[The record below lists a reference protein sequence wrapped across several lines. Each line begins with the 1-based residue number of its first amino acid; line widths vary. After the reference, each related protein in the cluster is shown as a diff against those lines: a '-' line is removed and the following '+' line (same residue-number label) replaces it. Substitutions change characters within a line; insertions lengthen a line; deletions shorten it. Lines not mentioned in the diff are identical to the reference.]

1 MEIAELTSRRLVL
14 ADGRKSVSAA
24 IIFAIAALWL
34 FIVVPVATM
43 QNGVLAGVIAAAG
56 TALPL
61 ALGLLILRR
70 SRAVFDADRRT
81 LQIHRALSSRAKPWT
96 IPFDEIDE
104 LYLYRSSDEGGPAGF
119 QPFVRTAGGDVQ
131 LSLAVFDRETADAAL
146 DAATSFL
153 TGAGV
158 TVARRE
164 KPKVWPGMK
173 SRPRDP

>member
-1 MEIAELTSRRLVL
+1 MYIAERSSRRLVL
-14 ADGRKSVSAA
+14 ADRHQGVGAG
-24 IIFAIAALWL
+24 IIFSIAALWL
-34 FIVVPVATM
+34 FGVVPLSTI
-43 QNGVLAGVIAAAG
+43 QNGILAGVIAAAG

-61 ALGLLILRR
+61 AWGLLILRR

-81 LQIHRALSSRAKPWT
+81 LQVHRALASRAKPWT
-96 IPFDEIDE
+96 IPFDEINE
-104 LYLYRSSDEGGPAGF
+104 LYLHRSSDEGGPPGF

-131 LSLAVFDRETADAAL
+131 LSLAVFDRETADTAL
-146 DAATSFL
+146 DAAASFL